1 MAKGFDGRPVPSAGG
16 TCDGAP
22 EAPERRDACE
32 STASLFAHLRA
43 GDATARERL
52 VRRFLPP
59 LRRWAHGRLP
69 AAARGMLDTDDLVQV
84 TLLRA
89 LERVES
95 FELQRPGAFL
105 AYLRRILL
113 NALRDELRRAARRPR
128 AEALPED
135 LVDQAPSLVE
145 QAIGREAVA
154 AYERALAM
162 LPAPQQEAVIL
173 RLEFGFTYQEIAE
186 AIGSPSANAARM
198 TVSRAVLRLAEVM
211 DGHQP

>member
-1 MAKGFDGRPVPSAGG
+1 
-16 TCDGAP
+16 
-22 EAPERRDACE
+22 
-32 STASLFAHLRA
+32 
-43 GDATARERL
+43 
-52 VRRFLPP
+52 
-59 LRRWAHGRLP
+59 
-69 AAARGMLDTDDLVQV
+69 VQV